1 LIVSSDVQA
10 SNVPVYPGDTFLAGA
25 KVLRQ
30 YGLGPLPGVAMMA
43 VLVSRGG
50 TVTVTTR
57 YDRASITD
65 DGLFAQCLLDS
76 FNEVL
81 ALGGPDN
88 GRATPASFTPEPA
101 NEPQRSST
109 NGEAS

>member
-1 LIVSSDVQA
+1 L
-10 SNVPVYPGDTFLAGA
+10 
-25 KVLRQ
+25 
-30 YGLGPLPGVAMMA
+30 
-43 VLVSRGG
+43 
-50 TVTVTTR
+50 
-57 YDRASITD
+57 
-65 DGLFAQCLLDS
+65 DG

-109 NGEAS
+109 NGETG